1 LHDSRRLR
9 TPKEF
14 VLEGHMSNVTF
25 PETVRC
31 RSSIV
36 TIYHV
41 LNRGKDHFTL
51 SYYDAN
57 GKRQRRMFRDYDRVF
72 HFVLA
77 NSQNSVTL
85 WNYEYLRRFR

>member
-1 LHDSRRLR
+1 
-9 TPKEF
+9 
-14 VLEGHMSNVTF
+14 MSDVNF

-57 GKRQRRMFRDYDRVF
+57 GNRQ
-72 HFVLA
+72 
-77 NSQNSVTL
+77 
-85 WNYEYLRRFR
+85 